1 MCGRDEWAMLDF
13 SLRAS
18 IDPEL
23 SRTEKE
29 SEKIESKESGG
40 QRFSFVSR
48 DEMEF

>member
-1 MCGRDEWAMLDF
+1 MLDF

-23 SRTEKE
+23 GRTKKE
-29 SEKIESKESGG
+29 NEKIESVESGG
-40 QRFSFVSR
+40 QQFSFVSR